1 MSRNYNPVDLDVIA
15 SSYSSTLAVLVLL
28 ALILPYPSKGFMLL
42 VLVLLALT
50 LPRPSKGFVYMF
62 LLHGQDIDLHS
73 YSLYLFYHLQN
84 LDVMATSSICMKYIV
99 LILRLS

>member
-1 MSRNYNPVDLDVIA
+1 MPSNYNPIDLDVIA

-28 ALILPYPSKGFMLL
+28 AL
-42 VLVLLALT
+42 T
-50 LPRPSKGFVYMF
+50 LPRPSKGFVYPF

-73 YSLYLFYHLQN
+73 YSLYLFDRSQN